1 MAEREQSLKSHRR
14 YYPWHHY
21 VVQPILIINLGI
33 EIARALKDPAAHG
46 WPVMLAFGLV
56 VFSFTSR
63 SMALRA
69 QDRVIR
75 LEERLRLAQLMPG
88 EQAVIDSLR
97 PGQLVALRFASD
109 EEVPALARRCASGDL
124 VKGSQ
129 IKQEIQ
135 TWRPDSLRV

>member
-1 MAEREQSLKSHRR
+1 MAEQSLKSHRR

-21 VVQPILIINLGI
+21 VVQPILIINLGV

-46 WPVMLAFGLV
+46 WPVILAFALV

-75 LEERLRLAQLMPG
+75 LEERLRLSRLMPG
-88 EQAVIDSLR
+88 EDALIDSLR
-97 PGQLVALRFASD
+97 PGQLIALRFASD
-109 EEVPALARRCASGDL
+109 EEVAGLARRCASGDL
-124 VKGSQ
+124 AKGGD
-129 IKQEIQ
+129 IKKEIK
-135 TWRPDSLRV
+135 TWRPDYLRV

>member
-1 MAEREQSLKSHRR
+1 MAEPEQSYKSHRR

-33 EIARALKDPAAHG
+33 EIARALRDPAAYG
-46 WPVMLAFGLV
+46 WPVILAFGLV

-63 SMALRA
+63 GMALKA

-75 LEERLRLAQLMPG
+75 LEERLRLARLMPG

-109 EEVPALARRCASGDL
+109 EEVADLARRCGSGDL
-124 VKGSQ
+124 IKGEQ
-129 IKQEIQ
+129 IKKEIR
-135 TWRPDSLRV
+135 TWRPDYLRV

>member
-1 MAEREQSLKSHRR
+1 MAEQSYKSHRR

-33 EIARALKDPAAHG
+33 EIARALKDPAVHG

-75 LEERLRLAQLMPG
+75 LEERLRLTQLMPG
-88 EQAVIDSLR
+88 EHALINSLK

-109 EEVPALARRCASGDL
+109 DEAPALARRAASGEL
-124 VKGSQ
+124 VKSGD
-129 IKQEIQ
+129 IKKAI
-135 TWRPDSLRV
+135 TNWRPDYLRV